1 MHALAN
7 LAVTHVSIALLGALV
22 AARGRCARNPVE
34 ALVVGYLFGAALL
47 IAITYALAWFGY
59 SRRFLV
65 WTLWFL
71 AWGGGMLRKP
81 RRRPRPAQSR
91 PGRARQNAAALAAT
105 LLGAGVLLADPF
117 LHPSPASVNAYHFV
131 IHLASFLRE
140 STVYGDYILGL
151 PILLGQTRLFES
163 DALELMRWGPPLV
176 AAAGIPALYVFAARI
191 FGRRTGLLAA
201 VLLAGSALFA
211 PVVAGYQILFPQFA
225 PLGLALPA
233 LLACFP
239 RALRTGR
246 RGDVAISAA
255 ALLFL
260 AFAGTYFALLVAAG
274 FFAWLLVLLALR
286 KAGAAAFLRGT
297 LLLALAPLWIA
308 FHYGLALPHA
318 RPQTAGRAYANQV
331 EAFALNPAIPDS
343 ERHAGAPLLQQ
354 AGASPTLR
362 GLAMFLA
369 PKRLHLLRPSLAQ
382 SALFWLM
389 ALLALPL
396 LKRPATGRGLLGF
409 ALLFSAFATV
419 TGMFDMPAYQ
429 GRHLFLMLL
438 LSIPA
443 LAFFAVSRVLPLAE
457 KLSLRAGFSP
467 PRNRLYR
474 LGLGAAL
481 LTCLPTLLRPPE
493 AGRTIPA
500 SPDLILRQIPEDDL
514 LIGLAR
520 SIPADRPQSLLFLAR
535 ENAPRL
541 PGEIVSTLNGTPGF
555 SGLLFHRAAPAAL
568 AQFDVFTT
576 HPPRFAALARAD
588 WDSLPAQPA
597 REWDGLPLGPIVFQ
611 TPRLVCVRLA
621 P

>member
-22 AARGRCARNPVE
+22 AARGRCARTPAE

-47 IAITYALAWFGY
+47 IALTYALGWFGD
-59 SRRFLV
+59 SPRFLV

-71 AWGGGMLRKP
+71 VWGGGMLWMP
-81 RRRPRPAQSR
+81 RRPPHAGICRR
-91 PGRARQNAAALAAT
+91 GRARQTAAALLAT
-105 LLGAGVLLADPF
+105 LLGAGVLLVDPF
-117 LHPSPASVNAYHFV
+117 RHPSPASVTAYHFV
-131 IHLASFLRE
+131 THLASFLRA
-140 STVYGDYILGL
+140 STVYGDYVLGL
-151 PILLGQTRLFES
+151 PILLGQTRLFAN
-163 DALELMRWGPPLV
+163 DALELMRWGPPLL
-176 AAAGIPALYVFAARI
+176 AAAGIPALFVFTARI

-201 VLLAGSALFA
+201 VLLAGSALYA
-211 PVVAGYQILFPQFA
+211 PLAGYQILFPQFA

-233 LLACFP
+233 LLASFP
-239 RALRTGR
+239 RTLRTGR
-246 RGDVAISAA
+246 RGDVAVSAA

-286 KAGAAAFLRGT
+286 KTGAAAFLRGT
-297 LLLALAPLWIA
+297 LLLGIVPLWIA
-308 FHYGLALPHA
+308 FHYGLALPHVQ
-318 RPQTAGRAYANQV
+318 PQKSGRAYPDQI
-331 EAFALNPAIPDS
+331 EAFARNPAIPAA

-362 GLAMFLA
+362 GLALFLA

-382 SALFWLM
+382 TALFWLM
-389 ALLALPL
+389 VLLALPL
-396 LKRPATGRGLLGF
+396 LKHPATSRGLLGF

-443 LAFFAVSRVLPLAE
+443 LSFFAVSRVLPLAE
-457 KLSLRAGFSP
+457 NLSLRAGFP
-467 PRNRLYR
+467 LRRNGLYR

-500 SPDLILRQIPEDDL
+500 SPNLMIRQIPEDDL

-520 SIPADRPQSLLFLAR
+520 SIPEDQPQSLIFLAR

-541 PGEIVSTLNGTPGF
+541 PGEIVATLNGTPGF
-555 SGLLFHRAAPAAL
+555 SGLLIHRAAPADL
-568 AQFDVFTT
+568 TRFDVFTT

-588 WDSLPAQPA
+588 WDALPAQPA
-597 REWDGLPLGPIVFQ
+597 RAWDGLPLGPTVFASE
-611 TPRLVCVRLA
+611 RLVCVRLA